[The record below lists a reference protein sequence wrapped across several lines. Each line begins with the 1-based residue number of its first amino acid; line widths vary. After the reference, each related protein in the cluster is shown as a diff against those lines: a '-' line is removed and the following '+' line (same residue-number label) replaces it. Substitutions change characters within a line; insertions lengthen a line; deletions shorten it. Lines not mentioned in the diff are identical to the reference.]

1 MPTNPLT
8 ISKLIPSLPKQNPLV
23 RRYLQL
29 KKEEASLMNKF
40 TSYMAKISE
49 RLELFKSDT
58 KKQRKEQIRENNEKP
73 SLGEIK

>member
-1 MPTNPLT
+1 
-8 ISKLIPSLPKQNPLV
+8 
-23 RRYLQL
+23 
-29 KKEEASLMNKF
+29 MNKF